1 MVFLETEIWPSWLT
15 EACRRGIK
23 TGLVNGRISMRS
35 VKRYRKFR
43 SFFTEVLRNV
53 DAFSMIMK
61 EDASRIIGMG
71 ARPERVEINGN
82 AKYDLLTKEA
92 DPAVEGE
99 VRKILNLQPYQHVF
113 VAGSTRE
120 GEEETVLDVY
130 ETVLKHFPDM
140 VLIIAPRHIIRTAA
154 IGSLLKSRG
163 LEYQLRTELKA
174 GGPVRKAP
182 VIIMNTFGELFRFYS
197 VGSINFCGASLVP
210 LGGQNPLEAAVW
222 SKVVFYGPHME
233 DFLDAK
239 ALLEK
244 EEAGIEVS
252 NAEAFAAKAVWFL
265 SHPDSAKHHGMK
277 AKDAIVRN
285 QGAAEKHAKVI
296 IRLLDQRNS
305 TMSGSRGGS
314 P

>member
-1 MVFLETEIWPSWLT
+1 
-15 EACRRGIK
+15 
-23 TGLVNGRISMRS
+23 
-35 VKRYRKFR
+35 
-43 SFFTEVLRNV
+43 
-53 DAFSMIMK
+53 
-61 EDASRIIGMG
+61 
-71 ARPERVEINGN
+71 
-82 AKYDLLTKEA
+82 
-92 DPAVEGE
+92 VEGE

-197 VGSINFCGASLVP
+197 VGTINFCGASLVP

-244 EEAGIEVS
+244 EGAGIEVS
-252 NAEAFAAKAVWFL
+252 NVQSFAEKAIWVL

-277 AKDAIVRN
+277 AKDAILRN
-285 QGAAEKHAKVI
+285 QGAAEKHAKVVVLAQGVEALEVSFRNNHDPPGGYGEVFAVFI
-296 IRLLDQRNS
+296 WVVSDFSVGRQHIVLINDGFLDFAVSPHNHIVHDHRLIDGCPTSNHHV
-305 TMSGSRGGS
+305 MGEH
-314 P
+314 